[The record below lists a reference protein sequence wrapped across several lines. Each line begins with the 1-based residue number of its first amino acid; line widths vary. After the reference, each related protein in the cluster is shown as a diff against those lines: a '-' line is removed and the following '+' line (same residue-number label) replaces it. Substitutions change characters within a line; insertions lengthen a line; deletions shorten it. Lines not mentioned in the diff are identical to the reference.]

1 METLQ
6 LVVLSL
12 LSIVVLSYYYFYLIK
27 DSTTGY
33 INHPFWFDMSPSIIK
48 MLMVFQAFA
57 IIGFLTTIISW
68 IQYPPKEGIM
78 YGNNLFYTISLFL
91 LSAAIWPVATH
102 YKIYFLSICSI
113 ILTAIASILLLV
125 GTVEERKED
134 IKWYKV
140 LGMLS
145 LCLVTVLADGVL
157 WNANYIKQLH

>member
-6 LVVLSL
+6 LVILSL
-12 LSIVVLSYYYFYLIK
+12 LSIVVLSSYYFYLIK

-33 INHPFWFDMSPSIIK
+33 INHPFWFGMSPTIIK

-57 IIGFLTTIISW
+57 IIGFLTTIINW

-78 YGNNLFYTISLFL
+78 HDNNLFYTISLFL
-91 LSAAIWPVATH
+91 ISAAIWPVATQ
-102 YKIYFLSICSI
+102 YKIHFLAIFSI

-140 LGMLS
+140 FQFYFI
-145 LCLVTVLADGVL
+145 
-157 WNANYIKQLH
+157 WIYR